1 MFFSTAAVSSI
12 NSRVDTYLCK
22 AAWRFGRALL
32 LLKHTWIPRIY
43 LYTVIHG
50 NQKKKQKRR
59 CRIRCA
65 FFQAGE
71 STVQGAGGY
80 PCFRYESSSSHKKI
94 TTKLKHTATM
104 SQPTFML
111 AHRTKTRFHGQRYL
125 ETEKQ
130 KPRQSTL
137 ASSWKLP
144 RNEPPP

>member
-12 NSRVDTYLCK
+12 NSRIDTYLCK

-65 FFQAGE
+65 IFQAGE
-71 STVQGAGGY
+71 STVQGGGGLPLLSLRIEFKPQKNNY
-80 PCFRYESSSSHKKI
+80 KTKTYRENVTADVHVGASYQNPFPW
-94 TTKLKHTATM
+94 TTIPRNRETKTATIH
-104 SQPTFML
+104 S
-111 AHRTKTRFHGQRYL
+111 R
-125 ETEKQ
+125 E
-130 KPRQSTL
+130 
-137 ASSWKLP
+137 
-144 RNEPPP
+144 